1 MNNKR
6 AQLSIETMIIYGLV
20 ILVAL
25 SVIGGLLYFNILD
38 LGSYLPDKCDLGGTG
53 DLKCEEMKF
62 TSSGLELG
70 VRNIGQKPIDT
81 LAITVTDKAGIFFT
95 GPVLSAHVTYTSGTT
110 ENCVCPAADPCSLP
124 SSGTHACVSL
134 PPGEI
139 AKVTITIPAGGNSLV
154 AGKLLRGTLKTQYK
168 FNEGAITQ
176 ESSGSIRVKA
186 S

>member
-1 MNNKR
+1 MKNKR

-20 ILVAL
+20 ILVTL

-53 DLKCEEMKF
+53 SDLKCEEWSF
-62 TSSGLELG
+62 VASTHTIELG
-70 VRNIGQKPIDT
+70 IRNIGQKPVDT
-81 LAITVTDKAGIFFT
+81 LKISVTDKSAVQFSGEKTSADADATYNGNQIGI
-95 GPVLSAHVTYTSGTT
+95 GT
-110 ENCVCPAADPCSLP
+110 NY
-124 SSGTHACVSL
+124 VSL

-139 AKVTITIPAGGNSLV
+139 AKVTIDTGTAL

-168 FNEGAITQ
+168 FTEGAITQ
-176 ESSGSIRVKA
+176 ESTGSIRIKA

>member
-1 MNNKR
+1 MKNKR

-20 ILVAL
+20 ILVTL

-53 DLKCEEMKF
+53 SDLKCEEWSF
-62 TSSGLELG
+62 VAANNAIVLG

-81 LAITVTDKAGIFFT
+81 LVVSVTDKSSVQFSGEKSSI
-95 GPVLSAHVTYTSGTT
+95 SATYTDSNNDVHTIGTNT
-110 ENCVCPAADPCSLP
+110 GD
-124 SSGTHACVSL
+124 VSL

-139 AKVTITIPAGGNSLV
+139 AKVTIPTTTAL
-154 AGKLLRGTLKTQYK
+154 AGKLLRGTLITKYK
-168 FNEGAITQ
+168 FTEGAITQ
-176 ESSGSIRVKA
+176 EATGSIRIKA